1 MNPKFL
7 YAKISDMYYYLIP
20 ILNKKPDYNMLHV
33 GTNDVVET
41 ETIVIA
47 PVEIFCKRGNT

>member
-41 ETIVIA
+41 EAIVIA

>member
-33 GTNDVVET
+33 GTKVVET
-41 ETIVIA
+41 EAIVIA

>member
-1 MNPKFL
+1 
-7 YAKISDMYYYLIP
+7 MYYYLIP

-47 PVEIFCKRGNT
+47 PVEIFCRRGNT